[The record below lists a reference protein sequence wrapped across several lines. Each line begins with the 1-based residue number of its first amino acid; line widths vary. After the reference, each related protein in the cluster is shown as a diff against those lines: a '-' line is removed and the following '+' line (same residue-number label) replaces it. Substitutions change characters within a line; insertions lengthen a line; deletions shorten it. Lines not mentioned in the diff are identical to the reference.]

1 MKDRI
6 MQLLLF
12 AAMTAMV
19 GGIAQPLTAAV
30 RLAPVSDGVCRELNS
45 GRMWQVVSSKKLRSL
60 DQAQAYVEQ
69 LDLGGYDDWRLPSV
83 KELTSIIDFAEVAP
97 AINETHFSHTSSNTG
112 TYYWTAT
119 EHPEDSS
126 KYFNIEFR
134 YGTINAL
141 NSAAKAN
148 FVKCVRGA
156 EAPYS
161 LADNGDGSV
170 TDRIT
175 GLLWEQGDAGPMNW
189 EGALAVP

>member
-69 LDLGGYDDWRLPSV
+69 LDLGGYDDWRLPTV
-83 KELTSIIDFAEVAP
+83 AELFELTMMHDLHETGGCAMVVEGNYWSGDRDAQGRAGAWELDDNCDAERQYIP
-97 AINETHFSHTSSNTG
+97 KQTG
-112 TYYWTAT
+112 
-119 EHPEDSS
+119 
-126 KYFNIEFR
+126 
-134 YGTINAL
+134 
-141 NSAAKAN
+141 
-148 FVKCVRGA
+148 VVR
-156 EAPYS
+156 
-161 LADNGDGSV
+161 
-170 TDRIT
+170 
-175 GLLWEQGDAGPMNW
+175 
-189 EGALAVP
+189 AVRN